1 MSKSRAITSRVKS
14 QLAAKQQQSN
24 KTTATTVSYKIA
36 PKSVSRTRQDIQHW
50 NQALNQAR
58 TAENPKFYPL
68 QLLYNE
74 ISIDALLASQVENRR
89 LKSLSTSF
97 VFTDSK
103 GKLNEELTDLLQ
115 NQTWVTA
122 LNKAIL
128 NSRFYGHSLVE
139 FNYVNGRLNTNLIP
153 RTNVDPVNGLVYPD
167 YSEDKAIK
175 YREMS
180 EYGSWIMEFGEPG
193 DLGLL
198 NSCVPHILYKRFAQ
212 SCWSELC
219 EIYGIPPRVMKTNTH
234 DAGMVS
240 RSEQMMRDMGAA
252 AWFIIDQSESFEFA
266 KGVDT
271 NGDVYRNLIALCNNE
286 NSMVISGA
294 IIGQDTVNGNRSK
307 DESAQN
313 MLSDLTESDLS
324 LLEQYWNSLI
334 IPGLQAIGV
343 IPSGDII
350 YGYEKTENL
359 QELWKM
365 TTEALQNF
373 DVAPEWVAE
382 KFGIPVTQKKQPTSN
397 AGLNLNFGDGF
408 FS

>member
-1 MSKSRAITSRVKS
+1 MKNRIKYRSKLQNM
-14 QLAAKQQQSN
+14 QLAKAESN
-24 KTTATTVSYKIA
+24 KTTPTKVSYQIA
-36 PKSVSRTRQDIQHW
+36 PKSVSRTRQDIQIW

-58 TAENPKFYPL
+58 LSENPKFYPL
-68 QLLYNE
+68 HLLYNE
-74 ISIDALLASQVENRR
+74 IRIDALLASQIENRR
-89 LKSLSTSF
+89 QKCLSTPF
-97 VFTDSK
+97 IFTDSK

-115 NQTWVTA
+115 NQTWVSN

-128 NSRFYGHSLVE
+128 DSRFYGHSLVE
-139 FNYVNGRLNTNLIP
+139 FNYENGNLKTNLIP
-153 RTNVDPVNGLVYPD
+153 RVNVDPVNGLVYPD
-167 YSEDKAIK
+167 YSEDKFVK
-175 YREMS
+175 YREMA
-180 EYGSWIMEFGEPG
+180 EYNSWILEFGESG

-240 RSEQMMRDMGAA
+240 RSEKMMRDMGAA

-271 NGDVYRNLIALCNNE
+271 NGDVYKNLINLCNNE
-286 NSMVISGA
+286 NSMIISGA

-313 MLSDLTESDLS
+313 MLGHLTNSDLT
-324 LLEQYWNSLI
+324 LLEQYWNSTV
-334 IPGLQAIGV
+334 IPALQAIGV
-343 IPSGDII
+343 ISAGDVI

-365 TTEALQNF
+365 TTESLQHF
-373 DVAPEWVAE
+373 DVKPEWIVE
-382 KFGIPVTQKKQPTSN
+382 KFGIPVEPKKQPSEKG
-397 AGLNLNFGDGF
+397 ALSLNFGDF
-408 FS
+408 FI